1 MKWMRNH
8 PGRRIT
14 VGQLGSLVHVAYLKS
29 ATLASAVS
37 GFKRSGIFPF
47 NPEIIPEHEFIDD
60 PRGIHGNTNEIK
72 ESNAALV
79 TSSSVI
85 LNDTTDFTSAQFDVC
100 QNYSND
106 TDTGLGS
113 LADNTLII
121 DQALSSKNVLNES
134 SSCAC
139 SFSDIVEIPKL
150 KVPSKAKKGEKSE
163 IITSSPKK
171 RKIIRKYR
179 KWIKKESS

>member
-1 MKWMRNH
+1 M
-8 PGRRIT
+8 
-14 VGQLGSLVHVAYLKS
+14 AYLKS
-29 ATLASAVS
+29 ATLANAVS
-37 GFKRSGIFPF
+37 GFKRSEIFPF

-85 LNDTTDFTSAQFDVC
+85 LNDTTDFTSVQFDVC
-100 QNYSND
+100 QNYSNN
-106 TDTGLGS
+106 TDTSLGT

-121 DQALSSKNVLNES
+121 DQALSSKNGLNES

-139 SFSDIVEIPKL
+139 SFSDIVEIPKFPQRQR
-150 KVPSKAKKGEKSE
+150 KVKSQR
-163 IITSSPKK
+163 S
-171 RKIIRKYR
+171 
-179 KWIKKESS
+179 

>member
-14 VGQLGSLVHVAYLKS
+14 ADQLGPLINVAYLKS
-29 ATLASAVS
+29 ATLANAVS

-60 PRGIHGNTNEIK
+60 PRDIHGNTNETK

-85 LNDTTDFTSAQFDVC
+85 LNDTTDFTSVQFDVC
-100 QNYSND
+100 QNYSNN
-106 TDTGLGS
+106 TDTSLGT

-121 DQALSSKNVLNES
+121 DQALSSKNGLNES

-139 SFSDIVEIPKL
+139 SFSDIVEIPKFPQRQR
-150 KVPSKAKKGEKSE
+150 KVKSQR
-163 IITSSPKK
+163 S
-171 RKIIRKYR
+171 
-179 KWIKKESS
+179 